1 MSDEGVHEIQLNGKQ
16 LVFMFMAV
24 TVVAVVIFL
33 CGVMVGRGVRAPRVT
48 EAANTTTEPP
58 ADPTVL
64 VQSSPLTPEAGAP
77 GTSPSGGSLPTA
89 TPVEENLSHSGSL
102 SAAAPPQETL
112 REPIVKNLSAPE
124 RAPIDVPAPRKAEP
138 RLEPVKPATRIEP
151 LKADATKTAQKA
163 AEQAK
168 AEARAEAK
176 AAAAESAAGGAERG
190 NGFVVQVAAV
200 KARSEADS
208 IAKRLSSKGFPSY
221 VTTPGP
227 GAARVFRVRVGK
239 YTDRREAESVAR
251 RLEKEEQFKPWIT
264 R

>member
-1 MSDEGVHEIQLNGKQ
+1 MADEGVHEIQLNGKQ

-33 CGVMVGRGVRAPRVT
+33 CGVMVGRGVRTPRAAEAAETTSDAPVDPTAAAQPPSST
-48 EAANTTTEPP
+48 EATTSTT
-58 ADPTVL
+58 A
-64 VQSSPLTPEAGAP
+64 SAAGSGAP
-77 GTSPSGGSLPTA
+77 ATTQEKLTYADRLSSSTSPPETLRSEPIA
-89 TPVEENLSHSGSL
+89 P
-102 SAAAPPQETL
+102 AAAPAD
-112 REPIVKNLSAPE
+112 APT
-124 RAPIDVPAPRKAEP
+124 AAKVPVADA
-138 RLEPVKPATRIEP
+138 KPASKAAAKPES
-151 LKADATKTAQKA
+151 KADA
-163 AEQAK
+163 K
-168 AEARAEAK
+168 AESKAESK
-176 AAAAESAAGGAERG
+176 SAAAESADTG

-200 KARSEADS
+200 KARSEADT

-227 GAARVFRVRVGK
+227 GAAHVYRVRVGK

>member
-1 MSDEGVHEIQLNGKQ
+1 MADEGVHEIQLNGKQ

-33 CGVMVGRGVRAPRVT
+33 CGVMVGRGVRAPRAT
-48 EAANTTTEPP
+48 EAANTAIEASP
-58 ADPTVL
+58 DPTVG
-64 VQSSPLTPEAGAP
+64 VQSAPVATDSGAA
-77 GTSPSGGSLPTA
+77 SVSASGVSA
-89 TPVEENLSHSGSL
+89 SSTPVPPEENLSHSGSL
-102 SAAAPPQETL
+102 AAPTPPPETL
-112 REPIVKNLSAPE
+112 REPIVQNLSAVD
-124 RAPIDVPAPRKAEP
+124 RTPIEPLPAKKADAKV
-138 RLEPVKPATRIEP
+138 EPVKTDAAKSVPT
-151 LKADATKTAQKA
+151 KADQPKATPK
-163 AEQAK
+163 
-168 AEARAEAK
+168 AEAK
-176 AAAAESAAGGAERG
+176 ALAAEAAGSG